1 MAMYRRREFLGLVA
15 LPLAAPVMGA
25 TQGASFSAPVVRR
38 LFWTC
43 IPTDGC
49 ERAEVQTD
57 PAGVVLRG
65 TILRA
70 SDRGPAEAHY
80 EILCG
85 PDWNTL
91 AATVSCEDDAGKRSL
106 TLRRNGRAWVIGGQ
120 VNPRL
125 DDASDVDLGWSPIT
139 NTLPIRR
146 LRLPTGARSDVL
158 TMAWIRFPELTVQP
172 LAQVYERLSDSS
184 YRYSS
189 GGGNFTAVIT
199 VDEQGFVVEYEKQW
213 RRSERAG

>member
-1 MAMYRRREFLGLVA
+1 MYRRREFLGLAA
-15 LPLAAPVMGA
+15 LPFAAPVMGA
-25 TQGASFSAPVVRR
+25 AQGASLAAPFDRR

-49 ERAEVQTD
+49 ERAEVQSD
-57 PAGVVLRG
+57 PTGIVLRG

-70 SDRGPAEAHY
+70 SGRGPAEAHY
-80 EILCG
+80 EILCR
-85 PDWNTL
+85 PDWSTL
-91 AATVSCEDDAGKRSL
+91 AATVSCHDDAGKRSL
-106 TLRRNGRAWVIGGQ
+106 TLRRNDRAWVIGGQ
-120 VNPRL
+120 VDPRL
-125 DDASDVDLGWSPIT
+125 DNANDVDLGWSPIT

-146 LRLPTGARSDVL
+146 LRIPAGARSSLL

-189 GGGNFTAVIT
+189 AGGNFTAIIT